1 MLNTVFLPMWID
13 YTEEISES
21 VDRLRA
27 LEKKRSS
34 ERSVADRLKMLRLL
48 KSGQCRSRRQA
59 ADLLGYSERQLSRWF
74 QTYREEGL
82 EGLCEVDSPGGMDER
97 VTPEAW
103 EALTERMKAGEVAR
117 LKDAQRFLEEEFGIE
132 YESVSGISRL
142 FDRRGV
148 KLKTGRRRH
157 KDADPGAQ
165 ETFKK

>member
-1 MLNTVFLPMWID
+1 MWID

-21 VDRLRA
+21 VDQLRT

-59 ADLLGYSERQLSRWF
+59 ARLLGYSERQLSRWF

-82 EGLCEVDSPGGMDER
+82 EGLCQVGSPGGLDER

-103 EALTERMKAGEVAR
+103 EALTERMEAGEIAR

-157 KDADPGAQ
+157 KDADPEAQ